1 VMPLAASP
9 LCEEEPPPVPSPVA
23 PLPTRAELDDIELS
37 VRERLH
43 VLQADLGDDIHIT
56 RTSRAIRVAGVID
69 PEARR
74 SLIEADLR
82 SVPNVQLAL
91 LSPAEAAQHEHL
103 LHVQASDSGTLEAPL
118 MGPWLKSQW
127 PDAEER
133 EYILALGSLH
143 MRYPETE
150 NPRVRALERDHAQKL
165 ADQADLLLS
174 LLPATGTAE
183 TQRPDSLDV
192 AALTAKAQRLN
203 QDLEQLLT
211 VHAAQDNQS
220 TASLEQSRQNLAE
233 IAYAARSIAP

>member
-1 VMPLAASP
+1 
-9 LCEEEPPPVPSPVA
+9 
-23 PLPTRAELDDIELS
+23 
-37 VRERLH
+37 
-43 VLQADLGDDIHIT
+43 
-56 RTSRAIRVAGVID
+56 
-69 PEARR
+69 
-74 SLIEADLR
+74 
-82 SVPNVQLAL
+82 
-91 LSPAEAAQHEHL
+91 
-103 LHVQASDSGTLEAPL
+103 
-118 MGPWLKSQW
+118 MGPWLKSQA

-133 EYILALGSLH
+133 DRQVQQMLLAGDRCSEYILALGSLH
-143 MRYPETE
+143 MRYPERE
-150 NPRVRALERDHAQKL
+150 NHRVRALERDHAQKL